1 MTVGSTPRPG
11 DRPVY
16 IYNGISDL
24 KELKEVNLN
33 GASLFFNGS
42 FRVEDL
48 RGVDLVGANVFFNG
62 QVHVRR
68 FTSIS
73 GTC

>member
-1 MTVGSTPRPG
+1 MAIGSAPRPG

-16 IYNGISDL
+16 IYDGISDL
-24 KELKEVNLN
+24 KELKDVNLN

-48 RGVDLVGANVFFNG
+48 REVDLVGANVFFNG
-62 QVHVRR
+62 QLHVRR
-68 FTSIS
+68 FKSIS